1 MTAPTVREYY
11 DVWILQKRPPL
22 VRKSQERDYRRRF
35 NRYILPRFGE
45 VLFRDLTPRRL
56 LEFRDYLLNEAPRQK
71 KGARGLSLK
80 TCRNI
85 IDSSFRALVRDAR
98 RIDGLL
104 DRDPFES
111 VTWPRRE
118 TASKTHLPSQSEIKF
133 SVTLLRRSLSIIRL
147 SSRCFGPG

>member
-1 MTAPTVREYY
+1 M
-11 DVWILQKRPPL
+11 
-22 VRKSQERDYRRRF
+22 
-35 NRYILPRFGE
+35 
-45 VLFRDLTPRRL
+45 
-56 LEFRDYLLNEAPRQK
+56 NEAPRQK

-111 VTWPRRE
+111 VTWPRRDTPPPDPLTDDE
-118 TASKTHLPSQSEIKF
+118 RDRILGHFAKKEPFYYPFIFSLFWTGMRPS
-133 SVTLLRRSLSIIRL
+133 
-147 SSRCFGPG
+147 